1 MQTFTNIYGVWNNK
15 ILKSQQTADLNRAR
29 LKQMTTHKSAGFKC
43 LTGGEEKNAVFEY
56 QIFIGS

>member
-1 MQTFTNIYGVWNNK
+1 MVFGT
-15 ILKSQQTADLNRAR
+15 TADLNRAR
-29 LKQMTTHKSAGFKC
+29 LKQMTAHKSAGFKC